1 MTVIVT
7 KPDTLRIASA
17 SGSVTDRRHG
27 LAELA
32 QDENIHFIVGDW
44 MSEYNMTTR
53 GGAKVK
59 QNHESSEFETSFM
72 ESIEPALPSIATRGI
87 KLAVN
92 AGASDTKKLH
102 DLLVQS
108 IADISLDLKVAW
120 IEGDEVSDLLQQAIQ
135 TGEQFTNLTTGQ
147 NLSEWEFDP
156 IYAQCYL
163 GAWGIVEAF
172 NQGADIVLCG
182 RVTDASPTIACA
194 AHYYKWS
201 REDFDQLAHAFVA
214 GHFLECSTYVTG
226 GNFSGFKSIPG
237 SGVDIGFPIA
247 EINDNGEFI
256 VTIQNGKHGIVT
268 EETCKAQ
275 LLYEIQGPLY
285 YNPDVVAILDEIVIK
300 QQGQNRVQ
308 VSNVKSLKPPPTTK
322 IGITAL
328 GGFQAEVH
336 FFLCGLDLEEKA
348 ALLERQV
355 RHALDES
362 LYHTLVFRK
371 SGSCAIDPSSQDEA
385 TVDLRIFAQSRTESA
400 LALENFFRPC
410 TDIIMQSYPGATFA
424 VDARQGLAKPYYEYF
439 VSIFPQDRMR
449 HICHVP
455 FSNQQITIPPPSDT
469 VPFVY
474 EQPSYETNA
483 PFDLEVFGPT
493 TRAPLGYVVHAR
505 SGDKG
510 SDANVGFFVRH
521 ADEWEWLRS
530 VLTIG
535 KIRSLLGKDDV
546 GNKVF
551 RFELPNI
558 WAVHFL
564 LKDHLDRGVASSS
577 TYDVLGKNVAEY
589 LRCKYVEIPTKFL
602 SRGRI

>member
-1 MTVIVT
+1 MTVT
-7 KPDTLRIASA
+7 KLDTLRIASA

-32 QDENIHFIVGDW
+32 QEEDLHFIVGDW

-59 QNHESSEFETSFM
+59 QNEQSSEFETSFM
-72 ESIEPALPSIATRGI
+72 ESIEPALASISTR
-87 KLAVN
+87 KVKVAVN

-102 DLLVQS
+102 DILVKT
-108 IADISLDLKVAW
+108 ILDKGLDLKVAW
-120 IEGDEVSDLLQQAIQ
+120 VEGDEVSDLLNQAIEA
-135 TGEQFTNLTTGQ
+135 GEEFTNLTTGQ
-147 NLSEWEFDP
+147 KLSDWEFDP

-194 AHYYKWS
+194 AYHYQWS
-201 REDFDQLAHAFVA
+201 RQNFDQLAHAFVA

-226 GNFSGFKSIPG
+226 GNFSGFKSLPG
-237 SGVDIGFPIA
+237 PGVDIGFPVA
-247 EINDNGEFI
+247 EINAGGDFV
-256 VTIQNGKHGIVT
+256 VTIQKGKDGMVT
-268 EETCKAQ
+268 EGTCKAQ

-285 YNPDVVAILDEIVIK
+285 YNPDVVAILDDIIIK
-300 QQGQNRVQ
+300 EEGINRVH
-308 VSNVKSLKPPPTTK
+308 VSNVKSIKPPPTTK

-336 FFLCGLDLEEKA
+336 YFLCGLDIEEKA
-348 ALLERQV
+348 ALLEKQV
-355 RHALDES
+355 RHLLDES
-362 LYHTLVFRK
+362 LYHTLVFRT
-371 SGSCAIDPSSQDEA
+371 SGSCASDPSSQDAA
-385 TVDLRIFAQSRTESA
+385 TVDVRIFAQSRSESA
-400 LALENFFRPC
+400 LATEKFFRPC
-410 TDIIMQSYPGATFA
+410 TDTIMQSYPGATFA
-424 VDARQGLAKPYYEYF
+424 VDARQGVPKPYYEYF
-439 VSIFPQDRMR
+439 S
-449 HICHVP
+449 
-455 FSNQQITIPPPSDT
+455 
-469 VPFVY
+469 
-474 EQPSYETNA
+474 SYETKA

-521 ADEWEWLRS
+521 ADEWDWLRS
-530 VLTIG
+530 VLTVD
-535 KIRSLLGKDDV
+535 KIRALLGKDDT
-546 GNKVF
+546 GNKIF

-589 LRCKYVEIPTKFL
+589 LRCKYVDIPDKFL
-602 SRGRI
+602 ARGRI